1 MPSNLEA
8 SVQPRRL
15 GKAGSRAKSKVLEL
29 IETGVFPPGLRL
41 PGERELAEQVAV
53 SRAVLRDALAS
64 LEEDGKLQSSPWRG
78 WFVVS
83 AHMAERVEL
92 KSFSEMARSRGLTP
106 GSRILTS
113 IARPSNF
120 IEAKTLAIAAA
131 APVLEI
137 RRVRMLDGIPT
148 CHDMSIIPLQRVPG
162 LEHATL
168 EDTSLYEALEELSGV
183 RVVRS
188 DYVVHAES
196 AQADV
201 AELLRVSTGA
211 PVLVGEEVAS
221 DVSGTPLLMGRV
233 TYRGDAY
240 EFQATLYRS
249 NERTAD

>member
-1 MPSNLEA
+1 
-8 SVQPRRL
+8 
-15 GKAGSRAKSKVLEL
+15 
-29 IETGVFPPGLRL
+29 
-41 PGERELAEQVAV
+41 
-53 SRAVLRDALAS
+53 
-64 LEEDGKLQSSPWRG
+64 
-78 WFVVS
+78 
-83 AHMAERVEL
+83 
-92 KSFSEMARSRGLTP
+92 
-106 GSRILTS
+106 
-113 IARPSNF
+113 
-120 IEAKTLAIAAA
+120 
-131 APVLEI
+131 
-137 RRVRMLDGIPT
+137 MLDGIPT